1 MYYKTYTCLTEL
13 ILVLQN
19 LYWSYGTYT
28 GLAEIIL
35 VFQSTYLY
43 FGSYTCITKLILEF
57 QILFICEGT
66 RRYNKS
72 EQIRLIQ
79 IHIRYGH

>member
-1 MYYKTYTCLTEL
+1 MYYKTYTCILDL
-13 ILVLQN
+13 IHV
-19 LYWSYGTYT
+19 YYGTST
-28 GLAEIIL
+28 GLTEIIL

-43 FGSYTCITKLILEF
+43 FGSYTCVTKLILEF
-57 QILFICEGT
+57 QILFMCEGT